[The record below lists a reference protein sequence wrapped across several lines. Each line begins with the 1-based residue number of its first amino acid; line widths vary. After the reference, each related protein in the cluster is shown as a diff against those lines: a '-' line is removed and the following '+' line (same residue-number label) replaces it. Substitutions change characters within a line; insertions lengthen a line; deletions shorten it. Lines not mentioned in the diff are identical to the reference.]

1 MFNTIFLIFCY
12 FFVGFILS
20 LPYIYLA
27 DKFCKLS
34 GYRME
39 NLPSSM
45 LILFAWPVG
54 WIAIPIMLLL
64 IIEYKIKE
72 S

>member
-1 MFNTIFLIFCY
+1 
-12 FFVGFILS
+12 
-20 LPYIYLA
+20 
-27 DKFCKLS
+27 
-34 GYRME
+34 ME

>member
-12 FFVGFILS
+12 FFVGFILA

-64 IIEYKIKE
+64 IIEYIIKE

>member
-34 GYRME
+34 GYRMKD
-39 NLPSSM
+39 LPSSM

-64 IIEYKIKE
+64 IIEYIIKE